1 MSLREHFLLDPGLTF
16 LNHGSFGA
24 CPREV
29 LEAQWR
35 RQLEMERNPVD
46 FLGRRSAE
54 LLFDARSVLAAE
66 LGARAEDLVFL
77 PNATTGVNMVA
88 QSLALLPGDEVL
100 ATDLEYGACEA
111 AWERMCAKH
120 GAHYRR
126 VTIPLPFNTGQ
137 FVERM
142 MAAVTPRTRL
152 IFASHITSTT
162 ALILPVA
169 DLCAAARARGI
180 LTLIDGAHAP
190 GQIALSLEA
199 IGADFYVGN
208 CHKWL
213 CAPKGSG
220 FLHAAPS
227 RQDCLDAS
235 VISWGYAGHAG
246 GHTGFEAYL
255 GRTPFEQRLQWQGTR
270 DLSAWLAVPE
280 AIAFLHR
287 HRWAEVRTRCH
298 QLAARAL
305 AAISERYGLPA
316 IARDD
321 HWAQMVAIPVPV
333 TEPERL
339 RAALFHQHRI
349 EVPVTSHAGQVFVR
363 LSVQGYNTEEDVSR
377 LVGALC
383 SLDPLIS
390 S

>member
-35 RQLEMERNPVD
+35 WQLEMERNPVD

-54 LLFDARSVLAAE
+54 LLFRARSVLAAE
-66 LGARAEDLVFL
+66 LATRTDDLVFL
-77 PNATTGVNMVA
+77 PNTTTGVNMVA
-88 QSLALLPGDEVL
+88 QSLALSPGDEVL
-100 ATDLEYGACEA
+100 GTDLEYGACEA

-120 GAHYRR
+120 GARYRR
-126 VTIPLPFNTGQ
+126 VTIPLPFNREQ
-137 FVERM
+137 VVEQM
-142 MAAVTPRTRL
+142 MAAVNPRTRL

-169 DLCAAARARGI
+169 DLCAAARERGI

-190 GQIALSLEA
+190 GQIALSLDA

-213 CAPKGSG
+213 CAPKGAG
-220 FLHAAPS
+220 FLHAAPA
-227 RQDCLDAS
+227 RQGCLDAS

-255 GRTPFEQRLQWQGTR
+255 GRTPFEQRLQWHG
-270 DLSAWLAVPE
+270 DLSRE
-280 AIAFLHR
+280 
-287 HRWAEVRTRCH
+287 
-298 QLAARAL
+298 
-305 AAISERYGLPA
+305 
-316 IARDD
+316 
-321 HWAQMVAIPVPV
+321 
-333 TEPERL
+333 
-339 RAALFHQHRI
+339 
-349 EVPVTSHAGQVFVR
+349 
-363 LSVQGYNTEEDVSR
+363 
-377 LVGALC
+377 
-383 SLDPLIS
+383 
-390 S
+390 

>member
-35 RQLEMERNPVD
+35 WQLEMERNPVD

-88 QSLALLPGDEVL
+88 QSLALSPGDEVL

-126 VTIPLPFNTGQ
+126 VRIPLPFNAEQ
-137 FVERM
+137 FLDRM

-169 DLCAAARARGI
+169 DLCAAARERGI

-190 GQIALSLEA
+190 GQIELSLEA
-199 IGADFYVGN
+199 ICADFYVGN

-270 DLSAWLAVPE
+270 DLSAWLSVPE

-383 SLDPLIS
+383 SLAPLIS

>member
-1 MSLREHFLLDPGLTF
+1 
-16 LNHGSFGA
+16 
-24 CPREV
+24 
-29 LEAQWR
+29 
-35 RQLEMERNPVD
+35 
-46 FLGRRSAE
+46 
-54 LLFDARSVLAAE
+54 
-66 LGARAEDLVFL
+66 
-77 PNATTGVNMVA
+77 
-88 QSLALLPGDEVL
+88 
-100 ATDLEYGACEA
+100 A

-227 RQDCLDAS
+227 RQDYLDAS

-280 AIAFLHR
+280 AITFLHR
-287 HRWAEVRTRCH
+287 HRWAEVRTLCH